1 MKWVKYDVE
10 NRGFVLLKLLEYF
23 RIGSLFKRFFE
34 LEMISELLFIGVKSQ
49 LVKKRYKRVIRWGK
63 FRKVKVVILK
73 LEL

>member
-10 NRGFVLLKLLEYF
+10 NCGFVLLKLLEYF